1 MNTTFYDLNNDKII
15 SGITLKDSLQP
26 ETNNM
31 ALHTSKNPE
40 AIIQNRQRLAKE
52 LNSTLE
58 QFVCAV
64 QTHSDHVHQ
73 VTTEDTGRGSK
84 TMGDAIPDTDA
95 LYTKETGIVLCT
107 FTADCVPVT
116 FYDDKHQIIGVIHSG
131 WQGTVKEITIKT
143 LKRIIEQEHIK
154 PETLHVHLGPAL
166 SQEKFEVDRDV
177 YEKYQKLG
185 YADPFMYYQ
194 TTTGKYHIDNQQ
206 TVKKQCELIGVPAA
220 QITYDPICTFKS
232 PLHFSY
238 REDKQAGRHLTFI
251 SKID

>member
-1 MNTTFYDLNNDKII
+1 MHLY
-15 SGITLKDSLQP
+15 SG
-26 ETNNM
+26 
-31 ALHTSKNPE
+31 
-40 AIIQNRQRLAKE
+40 
-52 LNSTLE
+52 
-58 QFVCAV
+58 
-64 QTHSDHVHQ
+64 
-73 VTTEDTGRGSK
+73 
-84 TMGDAIPDTDA
+84 
-95 LYTKETGIVLCT
+95 LCT
-107 FTADCVPVT
+107 CHFLMTPDYWSYP
-116 FYDDKHQIIGVIHSG
+116 FG

-143 LKRIIEQEHIK
+143 LKRIREQEHIK

-238 REDKQAGRHLTFI
+238 REDEQAGRHHLHLFL
-251 SKID
+251 K